1 MNRVSSFSL
10 GVFVG
15 IVGLYMTM
23 HFTLVRAGDGFH
35 LVPKIAAKIETP
47 YVDVRKFTLTDW
59 QQKQSLALSVLKANK
74 GHLLQDQKLIGFKQS
89 SQQILDQFTS
99 FTGLKLGG

>member
-1 MNRVSSFSL
+1 
-10 GVFVG
+10 
-15 IVGLYMTM
+15 LYMTM

>member
-23 HFTLVRAGDGFH
+23 HVTLVRATDGFH
-35 LVPKIAAKIETP
+35 LVPKIAAKIENP
-47 YVDVRKFTLTDW
+47 YVDVRDFTLTNW
-59 QQKQSLALSVLKANK
+59 QQKQSLAISILKANK

-89 SQQILDQFTS
+89 SQQFLDQFTS
-99 FTGLKLGG
+99 FTGSKLGG